1 MTCQNLVSFHSSCHA
16 LTKGVIKEDT
26 FHRDA
31 ILFVSLYNCIC
42 NATCVNLHTDP
53 VHHKDLVHLL
63 KIEGL
68 FKCIEIVKMTLRKF
82 V

>member
-16 LTKGVIKEDT
+16 LTKGFIKEDT

-42 NATCVNLHTDP
+42 SATCVNLL
-53 VHHKDLVHLL
+53 KDLLHLL